1 MQSEDSPVQ
10 GHHSCNTEEQAAFQ
24 SRLSSLSWFARLE
37 DHQQLAVIRLWEKAD
52 SSGVL
57 TKTIFSKDLERS
69 ELAYGLL
76 LTQVNLVRKHLGHW
90 APSVLTEFGDKFF
103 FNDYIVVT
111 YGTLTLSDPK
121 HYEVFCQ
128 LMEHDLDVGT
138 MLRYVPMQR

>member
-1 MQSEDSPVQ
+1 MTTDLPKIELSES
-10 GHHSCNTEEQAAFQ
+10 QAALQ
-24 SRLSSLSWFARLE
+24 SRLSGLKWFARLDDYE
-37 DHQQLAVIRLWEKAD
+37 QLAVIELWQKAD
-52 SSGVL
+52 ASGIL

-76 LTQVNLVRKHLGHW
+76 LSEVNVVRKQLGHL
-90 APSVLTEFGDKFF
+90 ASSVLTEFGDKFF

-121 HYEVFCQ
+121 HYEVYCQ

>member
-1 MQSEDSPVQ
+1 MTTDLPKIELSES
-10 GHHSCNTEEQAAFQ
+10 QAALQ

-37 DHQQLAVIRLWEKAD
+37 DYQQLAVLRLWAKAD

-76 LTQVNLVRKHLGHW
+76 LSKVDVVRKYLGHC
-90 APSVLTEFGDKFF
+90 APLVLTEFGDKFF

-121 HYEVFCQ
+121 HYEVYCQ

>member
-1 MQSEDSPVQ
+1 MTTDLPKIELSES
-10 GHHSCNTEEQAAFQ
+10 QAALQ
-24 SRLSSLSWFARLE
+24 SRLSSLKWFARLDDYE
-37 DHQQLAVIRLWEKAD
+37 QLAVIELWQKAD
-52 SSGVL
+52 ASGIL

-76 LTQVNLVRKHLGHW
+76 LSEVNVVRKQLGHL
-90 APSVLTEFGDKFF
+90 ASSVLTEFGDKFF

-121 HYEVFCQ
+121 HYEVYCQ

>member
-1 MQSEDSPVQ
+1 MTTDLPKIELSES
-10 GHHSCNTEEQAAFQ
+10 QAALQ
-24 SRLSSLSWFARLE
+24 SRLSSLTWFARLDDYE
-37 DHQQLAVIRLWEKAD
+37 QLAVIQLWQKAD

-57 TKTIFSKDLERS
+57 TKTIFSKDLERN

-76 LTQVNLVRKHLGHW
+76 LTQVNLVRKQLGHW
-90 APSVLTEFGDKFF
+90 APAVLTEFGDKFF

-121 HYEVFCQ
+121 HYEVYCQ

>member
-1 MQSEDSPVQ
+1 MTTDLPKIELSES
-10 GHHSCNTEEQAAFQ
+10 QAALQ

-37 DHQQLAVIRLWEKAD
+37 DYQQLAVLRLWAKAD

-57 TKTIFSKDLERS
+57 TKTIFSTDLDRS

-76 LTQVNLVRKHLGHW
+76 LTQVDLVRKYLGHG
-90 APSVLTEFGDKFF
+90 APLVLTEFGDKFF

-121 HYEVFCQ
+121 HYEVYCQ